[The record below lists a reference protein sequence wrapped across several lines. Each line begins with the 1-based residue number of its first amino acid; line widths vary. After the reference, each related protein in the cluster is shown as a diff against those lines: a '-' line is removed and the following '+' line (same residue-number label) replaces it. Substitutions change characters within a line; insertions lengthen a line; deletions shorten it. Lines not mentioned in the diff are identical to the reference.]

1 MFIFKAYRK
10 KKGFK
15 GVTIFIKFDCNE
27 EKYFKIID
35 NFIDYGYELKSDSLK
50 NYEYYKKA
58 DLSSII
64 CYNITDRNFDTF
76 NSDVFNKHR
85 L

>member
-10 KKGFK
+10 QKGYK
-15 GVTIFIKFDCNE
+15 GITIFIKFDCSDD
-27 EKYFKIID
+27 KHADMIS

-50 NYEYYKKA
+50 NYEYYRTA
-58 DLSSII
+58 SLSSII
-64 CYNITDRNFDTF
+64 TYNITDRNYDTF
-76 NSDVFNKHR
+76 NSDIFNKHR